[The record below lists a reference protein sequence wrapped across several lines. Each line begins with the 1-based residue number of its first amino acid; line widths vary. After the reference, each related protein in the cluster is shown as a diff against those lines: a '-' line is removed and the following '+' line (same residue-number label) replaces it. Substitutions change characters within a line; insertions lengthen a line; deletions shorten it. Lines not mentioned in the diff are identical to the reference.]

1 MSSNELLEFRT
12 SVRALL
18 DKHATSA
25 ALRSAMD
32 TELGYDPKLWRMLCE
47 QVGVAALAIPEQWG
61 GAGAGLVE
69 SLLVV
74 GELGRVVASVPMLGS
89 AVLGVQ
95 AVLLSGDEQAY
106 ARLLPDLADGSRT
119 AALCWADANGW
130 DTPGVTATNETL
142 TGTAHY
148 VLHGAQADLLLIL
161 TDDGL
166 FETTPTSPGVTI
178 TPTPSLDPTR
188 QLATIN
194 FTNTPATRIGPA
206 HAQPNGAGDL
216 TATGNHTTAETSDL
230 ANAQTTDNLA
240 NAQSTGASHSTAA
253 NNPATLRQRLRE
265 IAWAAL
271 AAEQVGAA
279 RHCLEMTVEY
289 TASRVQFGRPIG
301 SFQALK
307 HRMADMYVLVE
318 SAESAALAAAQAV
331 AENSPSAAED
341 VWVART
347 HCTEA
352 FSQVAAETIQLHGGI
367 AITWEHDA
375 HLYFKRA
382 HATAE
387 LFGTPRRPA
396 TVA

>member
-18 DKHATSA
+18 GKHATSA
-25 ALRSAMD
+25 ALRTAMD
-32 TELGYDPKLWRMLCE
+32 TDLGYDPKLWRMLCE
-47 QVGVAALAIPEQWG
+47 QVGVAALAVPEQWG

-69 SLLVV
+69 SLMVV
-74 GELGRVVASVPMLGS
+74 GELGRTLSGVPMLGS

-95 AVLLSGDEQAY
+95 AILLAGDEQSC
-106 ARLLPDLADGSRT
+106 ARLLPDLADGSRS
-119 AALCWADANGW
+119 AALCWADAAGW
-130 DTPGVTATNETL
+130 DAAGVSATGGKL
-142 TGTAHY
+142 SGAAHY
-148 VLHGAQADLLLIL
+148 VLHGAQADLLLVL

-166 FETTPTSPGVTI
+166 FETTADAPGVAVTA
-178 TPTPSLDPTR
+178 TPALDPTR
-188 QLATIN
+188 KLATIT
-194 FTNTPATRIGPA
+194 FTDASATRIGTGDPA
-206 HAQPNGAGDL
+206 A
-216 TATGNHTTAETSDL
+216 
-230 ANAQTTDNLA
+230 
-240 NAQSTGASHSTAA
+240 
-253 NNPATLRQRLRE
+253 LRRRLRE

-279 RHCLEMTVEY
+279 RRCLEMTVEY

-318 SAESAALAAAQAV
+318 SAESAALAAALAV
-331 AENSPSAAED
+331 AEDSPSAAED
-341 VWVART
+341 VWVARK
-347 HCTEA
+347 HCTET
-352 FSQVAAETIQLHGGI
+352 FSTVAAETIQLHGGI

-387 LFGTPRRPA
+387 LFGTGRRP
-396 TVA
+396 VAA

>member
-18 DKHATSA
+18 SKHATSA

-32 TELGYDPKLWRMLCE
+32 TDLGYDPKLWRMLCE
-47 QVGVAALAIPEQWG
+47 QVGVAALAVPEEWG

-69 SLLVV
+69 SLMVV
-74 GELGRVVASVPMLGS
+74 GELGRTLSGVPMLGS

-95 AVLLSGDEQAY
+95 AILLAGDEQAS

-119 AALCWADANGW
+119 AALCWADAPGW
-130 DTPGVTATNETL
+130 DSAGVGVRDGKLSGA
-142 TGTAHY
+142 AHY
-148 VLHGAQADLLLIL
+148 VLHGAQADLLLVL

-166 FETTPTSPGVTI
+166 FETTADAPGVAVAA
-178 TPTPSLDPTR
+178 TPALDPTR
-188 QLATIN
+188 KLATIT
-194 FTNTPATRIGPA
+194 FTEAPATRFGTGDPA
-206 HAQPNGAGDL
+206 A
-216 TATGNHTTAETSDL
+216 
-230 ANAQTTDNLA
+230 
-240 NAQSTGASHSTAA
+240 
-253 NNPATLRQRLRE
+253 LRRRLRE

-279 RHCLEMTVEY
+279 RHCLEMTVDY

-318 SAESAALAAAQAV
+318 SAESAALAAALAV
-331 AENSPSAAED
+331 AEDSPSAAED
-341 VWVART
+341 VWVARK
-347 HCTEA
+347 HCTET
-352 FSQVAAETIQLHGGI
+352 FSTVAAETIQLHGGI

-387 LFGTPRRPA
+387 LFGTGKRP
-396 TVA
+396 VAA

>member
-18 DKHATSA
+18 AKHATPA
-25 ALRSAMD
+25 AVRAAMD
-32 TELGYDPKLWRMLCE
+32 TDLGYDPKLWTMLCE
-47 QVGVAALAIPEQWG
+47 QVGVAALAVPEEWG

-69 SLLVV
+69 SLMVV
-74 GELGRVVASVPMLGS
+74 GELGRTLAGVPMLGS

-95 AVLLSGDEQAY
+95 AILLAGDEQAC

-119 AALCWADANGW
+119 AALCWADAAGW
-130 DTPGVTATNETL
+130 DSSGVDASDGKLN
-142 TGTAHY
+142 GAAHY
-148 VLHGAQADLLLIL
+148 VLHGAQADLLLVL
-161 TDDGL
+161 TEDGL
-166 FETTPTSPGVTI
+166 FETTADAPGVVVA
-178 TPTPSLDPTR
+178 PTPALDPTR
-188 QLATIN
+188 KLAVLA
-194 FTNTPATRIGPA
+194 FTDTPATRIGTADPA
-206 HAQPNGAGDL
+206 A
-216 TATGNHTTAETSDL
+216 
-230 ANAQTTDNLA
+230 
-240 NAQSTGASHSTAA
+240 
-253 NNPATLRQRLRE
+253 LRARLRE

-279 RHCLEMTVEY
+279 RHCLEMTVAY

-318 SAESAALAAAQAV
+318 SAESTALAAAQAV
-331 AENSPSAAED
+331 AEHSVSAAED
-341 VWVART
+341 VYVARK
-347 HCTEA
+347 HCTET
-352 FSQVAAETIQLHGGI
+352 FTHVAAETIQLHGGI

-387 LFGTPRRPA
+387 LFGTGRRP
-396 TVA
+396 VAAA

>member
-18 DKHATSA
+18 GKHATPA
-25 ALRSAMD
+25 ALREVMD
-32 TELGYDPKLWRMLCE
+32 TDLGYDPKLWRMLCE
-47 QVGVAALAIPEQWG
+47 QVGVAALAVPEEWG

-69 SLLVV
+69 SLMVV
-74 GELGRVVASVPMLGS
+74 GS

-95 AVLLSGDEQAY
+95 AILLAGDEQSC

-130 DTPGVTATNETL
+130 DSLGVVVTEGKLSGA
-142 TGTAHY
+142 AHY
-148 VLHGAQADLLLIL
+148 VLHGAQADLLLVL
-161 TDDGL
+161 TDEGL
-166 FETTPTSPGVTI
+166 FETTADAPGVVVTA
-178 TPTPSLDPTR
+178 TPALDPTR
-188 QLATIN
+188 KLATIT
-194 FTNTPATRIGPA
+194 FTDAPATRIGT
-206 HAQPNGAGDL
+206 GD
-216 TATGNHTTAETSDL
+216 
-230 ANAQTTDNLA
+230 
-240 NAQSTGASHSTAA
+240 
-253 NNPATLRQRLRE
+253 PATLRRRLRE

-331 AENSPSAAED
+331 AENSPSAAEEA
-341 VWVART
+341 WVARK
-347 HCTEA
+347 HCTET
-352 FSQVAAETIQLHGGI
+352 FSTVAAETIQLHGGI

-387 LFGTPRRPA
+387 LFGTGRRP
-396 TVA
+396 VAA

>member
-18 DKHATSA
+18 GKHATSA

-32 TELGYDPKLWRMLCE
+32 TDLGYDPKLWRMLCE
-47 QVGVAALAIPEQWG
+47 QVGVAALAVPEEWG

-69 SLLVV
+69 SLMVV
-74 GELGRVVASVPMLGS
+74 GELGRTLSGVPMLGS

-95 AVLLSGDEQAY
+95 AILLAGDEQAG

-119 AALCWADANGW
+119 AALCWADATGW
-130 DTPGVTATNETL
+130 DSAGVGVSDGKLSGA
-142 TGTAHY
+142 AHY
-148 VLHGAQADLLLIL
+148 VLHGAQADLLLVL
-161 TDDGL
+161 TDEGL
-166 FETTPTSPGVTI
+166 FETTADAPGVAI
-178 TPTPSLDPTR
+178 AATPALDPTR
-188 QLATIN
+188 KLATIT
-194 FTNTPATRIGPA
+194 FTEAPATRIGTGDPA
-206 HAQPNGAGDL
+206 A
-216 TATGNHTTAETSDL
+216 
-230 ANAQTTDNLA
+230 
-240 NAQSTGASHSTAA
+240 
-253 NNPATLRQRLRE
+253 LRRRLRE

-279 RHCLEMTVEY
+279 RHCLEMTVDY

-318 SAESAALAAAQAV
+318 SAESAALAAALAV
-331 AENSPSAAED
+331 AEDSPSTAED
-341 VWVART
+341 VWVARK
-347 HCTEA
+347 HCTET
-352 FSQVAAETIQLHGGI
+352 FSTVAAETIQLHGGI

-387 LFGTPRRPA
+387 LFGTGKRP
-396 TVA
+396 VAA

>member
-18 DKHATSA
+18 SKHATSG
-25 ALRSAMD
+25 ALRAAMG
-32 TELGYDPKLWRMLCE
+32 TELGYDPQLWRLLCE
-47 QVGVAALAIPEQWG
+47 QVGVAALAVPEEWG

-74 GELGRVVASVPMLGS
+74 GELGRTLAGVPMLGS

-95 AVLLSGDEQAY
+95 AVLLSGDDQAC

-119 AALCWADANGW
+119 AALCWADATGW
-130 DTPGVTATNETL
+130 DAHGVRSEGDSL
-142 TGTAHY
+142 SGTAHY
-148 VLHGAQADLLLIL
+148 VLHGAQSDLLLVL
-161 TDDGL
+161 TEDGL
-166 FETTPTSPGVTI
+166 FETTPAAPGVVV
-178 TPTPSLDPTR
+178 TPAPALDPTR
-188 QLATIN
+188 RLATVT
-194 FTNTPATRIGPA
+194 FTDTPATRIG
-206 HAQPNGAGDL
+206 
-216 TATGNHTTAETSDL
+216 
-230 ANAQTTDNLA
+230 
-240 NAQSTGASHSTAA
+240 AA
-253 NNPATLRQRLRE
+253 DPVELRRRLRE

-318 SAESAALAAAQAV
+318 SAESAALAAALAV
-331 AENSPSAAED
+331 ATDSASVAED

-352 FSQVAAETIQLHGGI
+352 FAAVAAETVQLHGGI

-387 LFGTPRRPA
+387 LFGSARRPVA
-396 TVA
+396 TA